1 MKEDLERSAIKET
14 GAVSPHPFSACKSC
28 PRACGALR
36 VEGALG
42 YCHAPAAPM
51 LARAA
56 LHFYEEPCISGTRG
70 SGAVFFSGCSLHCIY
85 CQNQEIS
92 TGRAGTVISKERLI
106 EIFFELE
113 EAGAQNINLVTPTHY
128 TDVLIETLGEAKERG
143 LSIPIVYNCGGYESV
158 ESLERLDGLVDIYLT
173 DYKYADSA
181 LASAFSNAPD
191 YPETAFLAIRE
202 MVRQTGPCVF
212 DEAGM
217 LKRGV
222 IVRELL
228 LPGHVKNSKD
238 AVKRIYEAFGDQI
251 FFSLM
256 NQYTPMRHFEKY
268 PELSRKCTRRE
279 YERLLDFA
287 LGLGIKNAFIQEGGT
302 AKESFI
308 PAFDNTGVTEENR

>member
-1 MKEDLERSAIKET
+1 
-14 GAVSPHPFSACKSC
+14 
-28 PRACGALR
+28 
-36 VEGALG
+36 
-42 YCHAPAAPM
+42 M

-92 TGRAGTVISKERLI
+92 TGRVGTVISKERLI

-113 EAGAQNINLVTPTHY
+113 EAGAHNINLVTPTHY
-128 TDVLIETLGEAKERG
+128 TDVLSETLSKAKARG
-143 LSIPIVYNCGGYESV
+143 LSIPFVYNCGGYESV
-158 ESLERLDGLVDIYLT
+158 ESLKKLDGLVDIYLT
-173 DYKYADSA
+173 DYKYADSV
-181 LASAFSNAPD
+181 LAAAFSNAPD
-191 YPETAFLAIRE
+191 YPETAFLAIQE

-228 LPGHVKNSKD
+228 LPGHVRNSKD
-238 AVKRIYEAFGDQI
+238 AVRTIYEAFGDRI

-256 NQYTPMRHFEKY
+256 NQYTPMHKFEKY

-279 YERLLDFA
+279 YERLVDYA
-287 LGLGIKNAFIQEGGT
+287 LGLGIRNAFIQEGGT